1 MRRLLI
7 AAGLVAASTAV
18 AAQQG
23 AMSGDA
29 LRAAVTGATI
39 EIDTPLGT
47 KVPIRYEDDGTMT
60 GEAGAVA
67 YFLGASVDR
76 GRWWVKDDQ
85 LCQQWTKWLD
95 GKAECMRLQREGRQ
109 INWSRDD
116 GKTGTATLITRQVVV
131 ARRVGAPAGV
141 GLEQPAAR
149 LSEPTAPPLRIA
161 SAEADAPIPSPRPS
175 KVPQPRASNS
185 DAAALAPPAK
195 PAKQVV
201 ALATAPPVAA
211 KRAAKA
217 VAAAPGLPPLG
228 TQSSAQPA
236 PAPISIAFRVAGVAP
251 SDVLNVRNG
260 PSQEHLA
267 IGALPPDARDV
278 RVVGQCM
285 QDWCPVQHAGIGG
298 WVNSWYLAEDGP
310 ASARLTSGIVTA
322 PPRR

>member
-1 MRRLLI
+1 
-7 AAGLVAASTAV
+7 
-18 AAQQG
+18 
-23 AMSGDA
+23 MSGDA

-161 SAEADAPIPSPRPS
+161 SADP
-175 KVPQPRASNS
+175 
-185 DAAALAPPAK
+185 APPADLSAA
-195 PAKQVV
+195 PRPTVAPLSRATKQVKPVV
-201 ALATAPPVAA
+201 APANAPPVAA
-211 KRAAKA
+211 KPATAKA
-217 VAAAPGLPPLG
+217 VTTAPV
-228 TQSSAQPA
+228 AQPA
-236 PAPISIAFRVAGVAP
+236 NAPPAAKPVLPSIAFRVAGVAP